1 MNIELIPNSHDL
13 FVIQPKIYTDQ
24 RGYFLERFQHKLL
37 EETCGFKIDFIQQ
50 NESFSSK
57 NVVRGLHYQIQ
68 NTQSKLVTVIKGAV
82 LDVVVDLRKNSS
94 TFANWWSIEL
104 DSEKKNS
111 LFVPKGFAH
120 GFGVLSNEAIFSYM
134 VDAPYDPMSE
144 KTILWNDTSLNIDWK
159 ISDPLV
165 STKDSAGVKFTDAIY
180 F

>member
-1 MNIELIPNSHDL
+1 MPNSHDL
-13 FVIQPKIYTDQ
+13 FVIQPKIYIDQ

-37 EETCGFKIDFIQQ
+37 EEACGFKIDFIQH

-68 NTQSKLVTVIKGAV
+68 NTQSKLVTVIQGAV

-104 DSEKKNS
+104 NSEKKNS

-144 KTILWNDTSLNIDWK
+144 KTILWNDDSLNIDWK
-159 ISDPLV
+159 ISDPLI
-165 STKDSAGVKFTDAIY
+165 STKDSQGVKFSDAIY